1 LQDRPLGLLN
11 RRGES
16 AAVEPKQG
24 NHGGMTD
31 TLVAVDE
38 GVVLDERE
46 PEGCGLRRETRIEVF
61 AAESL
66 AWLRDGRLQ
75 GTQVAKEGLLATL
88 FHYQPVEKQ
97 YLSQAEVLHYL
108 RRS

>member
-1 LQDRPLGLLN
+1 VGHDPSLQPGT
-11 RRGES
+11 
-16 AAVEPKQG
+16 VH
-24 NHGGMTD
+24 HGGVPD
-31 TLVAVDE
+31 TLIAVDE

-88 FHYQPVEKQ
+88 FHHQPVEEQ
-97 YLSQAEVLHYL
+97 YLSQAEVLHYF